1 MSKIYD
7 RLIASIKEKY
17 FFDIISITGL
27 MARSLRDN
35 SPWLLFRKGPVTT
48 AKSHEVMT
56 NVKKIIKGGGGD
68 NRNLWCNYPK

>member
-35 SPWLLFRKGPVTT
+35 SPWFLFRKRPVTT
-48 AKSHEVMT
+48 SKSHEVMT
-56 NVKKIIKGGGGD
+56 NVKKIIKGGGN